1 MTEFGKVV
9 LFKEVNICVEDGI
22 NRISEI
28 VATLKGDDLKC
39 LSDKLRNLRH
49 YVHEF
54 EYWVDEQVRAQI
66 EAEAERKVKAMIEA
80 GFAFNSV
87 TVDKV
92 RFFINSAGKIQKNAP
107 CQEDESIP
115 F

>member
-1 MTEFGKVV
+1 M
-9 LFKEVNICVEDGI
+9 N
-22 NRISEI
+22 
-28 VATLKGDDLKC
+28 VATTLERDDLQR

-66 EAEAERKVKAMIEA
+66 EVEAERKVEAMIKA
-80 GFAFNSV
+80 GFSFNSV

-92 RFFINSAGKIQKNAP
+92 RFLINVFGEIRKYDP
-107 CQEDESIP
+107 CQDDDEFP